1 MITHKYING
10 KVYVSEFY
18 KIIEEEFKKI
28 GFQKVITSNDYINLT
43 LQKGLVQLKLIY
55 SNYNNAMGIYFLYN
69 DVSKISTSISP
80 SFNDNNND
88 YMYISSANTYLTL
101 IQNQNNYYI
110 NWKNGTTNNIF
121 ALFPVYDLNKENIID
136 TLIMTGSSSLIPT
149 LASNSTPTIN
159 TILPNNSLPIDLV
172 NQTLLINGAD
182 PIIEVSGASYG
193 VLTDTQIMIGTEA
206 NQIYQINNDQY
217 LSLGGFGIKIN

>member
-28 GFQKVITSNDYINLT
+28 GFQKIITSNDYIYLT
-43 LQKGLVQLKLIY
+43 LQKGLVQLRLKI
-55 SNYNNAMGIYFLYN
+55 NDYNRYVTINFLYN
-69 DVSKISTSISP
+69 GVSKTLTTIPYTY
-80 SFNDNNND
+80 NVNTND
-88 YMYISSANTYLTL
+88 YFYISSANTYLTL

-110 NWKNGTTNNIF
+110 NWKNDTTNNIF

-136 TLIMTGSSSLIPT
+136 TLIMIGGNSLTPT
-149 LASNSTPTIN
+149 LVSGSTPTIN
-159 TILPNNSLPIDLV
+159 TILPNNSLPTDLV
-172 NQTLLINGAD
+172 NQTILINGAD
-182 PIIEVSGASYG
+182 PIIEVGGASYG

-206 NQIYQINNDQY
+206 NQIYQINNNQY